1 MRIFKMVVFVP
12 EEYLEKM
19 MDSVT
24 EAISPVYPNY
34 TRTFSYSK
42 VTGTWLPLEGSDPFL
57 GTHGKIETAEE
68 TRLEFIV
75 FEKDIK
81 AAVKAVRGV
90 HPYEEPAIDIIET
103 LDWHSL

>member
-12 EEYLEKM
+12 EEYLESL

-24 EAISPVYPNY
+24 ESISSAYPNY
-34 TRTFSYSK
+34 ARTFSYSR
-42 VTGTWLPLEGSDPFL
+42 VTGTWIPLGGSDPFI
-57 GTHGKIETAEE
+57 GTHGKKEIAEE
-68 TRLEFIV
+68 IRLEFIV
-75 FEKDIK
+75 LEKDVK
-81 AAVKAVRGV
+81 AAVNAIRSV